1 MSVLDLAKVTG
12 ALIRMLEEGFKASPA
27 WVPPGSK
34 PKILPVPPDKLP
46 ADSLGLYLYH
56 LIEDPHVKNRPP
68 PGSDVPPVSFM
79 PMGLDLHYQLTTN
92 SKDDSVVAANRAQ
105 LMMSVALK
113 TFHDHP
119 VLNDDT
125 EVNGVAILQDVNL
138 DGADNC
144 FRVTL
149 EPMPHEDAVSYWMA
163 GTSPLRLSTY
173 YSVSIV
179 YLEPER
185 ARARSGRVLTY
196 GVFTFTSGTPRLL
209 GSTNTL
215 EFTIP
220 GETDPRTAELR
231 PAQVPVGGSF
241 AVLGT
246 GLTGGDVALRLR
258 GPGWV
263 DPVEVDLSWGVAPTG
278 DRVVATVQQLAGSVD
293 VLPGT
298 YAAAAVVTSSR
309 RMPDGSTRRFRHVS
323 NETPFTIT
331 PRIDSVSSPTSAGL
345 VTVKGYRFQHPD
357 LRQDAVEAY
366 FGETRL
372 EATTGAP
379 GPGEFSVTAADTLS
393 LRLPGG
399 LASGAILPVRILV
412 NGAESPPNWIVAP

>member
-1 MSVLDLAKVTG
+1 MTVLDLAKVTG
-12 ALIRMLEEGFKASPA
+12 ALMRMLEEGFKASPA
-27 WVPPGSK
+27 WVPAGSK
-34 PKILPVPPDKLP
+34 PSISPLPPDKLP

-56 LIEDPHVKNRPP
+56 LIEDPHTKNQPP
-68 PGSDVPPVSFM
+68 PGSDVPPISFM
-79 PMGLDLHYQLTTN
+79 PMGLDLYYQLTTN
-92 SKDDSVVAANRAQ
+92 SKDNSDTSANRAQ
-105 LMMSVALK
+105 LMMSVAVK
-113 TFHDHP
+113 TFHDHT

-125 EVNGVAILQDVNL
+125 EVNGVAILQAVNL

-144 FRVTL
+144 FRVTM

-163 GTSPLRLSTY
+163 GTSPLRLSAY

-179 YLEPER
+179 YLEPEH

-196 GVFTFTSGTPRLL
+196 GVSTFTGGTPRLL
-209 GSTNTL
+209 GSTSTL
-215 EFTIP
+215 KFTIP
-220 GETDPRTAELR
+220 GETDPRTVELR
-231 PAQVPVGGSF
+231 PAQVPVSGSF

-258 GPGWV
+258 GPGWA
-263 DPVEVDLSWGVAPTG
+263 DPVEVDLSWGVAPAG
-278 DRVVATVQQLAGSVD
+278 DRVVATVQQVAGGID

-298 YAAAAVVTSSR
+298 YAAAVVVTSSR

-323 NETPFTIT
+323 NETPFTVT
-331 PRIDSVSSPTSAGL
+331 PRVDTVSGPTPAGL
-345 VTVKGYRFQHPD
+345 VTVTGHPFQHPD

-366 FGETRL
+366 LGETRL

-379 GPGEFSVTAADTLS
+379 GPGEFSVTAANTVS
-393 LRLPGG
+393 LRLSGG
-399 LASGAILPVRILV
+399 LPSGTTPVRILV